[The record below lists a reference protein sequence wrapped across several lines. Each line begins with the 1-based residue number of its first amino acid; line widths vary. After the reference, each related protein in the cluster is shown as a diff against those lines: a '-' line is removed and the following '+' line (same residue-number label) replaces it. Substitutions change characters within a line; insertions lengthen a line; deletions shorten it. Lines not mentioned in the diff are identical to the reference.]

1 MLLADTKR
9 GAVYYVIIKLR
20 ICYRT
25 VNYQFLTVFTKKNLI
40 ENMPFGL
47 YNMTNT
53 DIYNIYLVL
62 SWQHEI
68 TLVVGRYSTLFRS
81 MPLPSLVVQC
91 TDAADSDKVASYTDT
106 AIKVHKINRTGWT
119 IKVFFFSLVLTLQ
132 KQPGFGPAK

>member
-1 MLLADTKR
+1 
-9 GAVYYVIIKLR
+9 
-20 ICYRT
+20 
-25 VNYQFLTVFTKKNLI
+25 
-40 ENMPFGL
+40 MPFGL

-68 TLVVGRYSTLFRS
+68 TLVVDRYSTLFRS
-81 MPLPSLVVQC
+81 VPLQSLVVQC

-119 IKVFFFSLVLTLQ
+119 IKVFFF
-132 KQPGFGPAK
+132 FH